1 MWKFVID
8 PSTDLAEGEILSED
22 LNRQACFKTFFGDKA
37 RFPAEREKASFSALA
52 SLSVLIRF
60 REYHIMTVLKAWS
73 AH

>member
-37 RFPAEREKASFSALA
+37 RFPAEREKASFLALA
-52 SLSVLIRF
+52 SLSV
-60 REYHIMTVLKAWS
+60 
-73 AH
+73 